1 MEPLLRES
9 GVIVRKKPGYLSLRA
24 LAALLLAVLVSGCGY
39 HIAGKSGTM
48 PGGIKSLSIP
58 VFANSTAKPDIE
70 GIITSAFVSE
80 FTTTVNVK
88 KDAEAEMIGNIVSYK
103 LKGVSFT
110 GSDVTQEYRLTVVV
124 SIAIRDRKDGHVI
137 WQDSAISDYEDFS
150 VNPSDVT
157 RTEEVEIEA
166 FRKLSIDL
174 ARKIKERML
183 EGF

>member
-1 MEPLLRES
+1 MKNTRRHFSPRS
-9 GVIVRKKPGYLSLRA
+9 
-24 LAALLLAVLVSGCGY
+24 LAAILLLVLVSGCGY

-48 PGGIKSLSIP
+48 PGGVKSISIP
-58 VFANSTAKPDIE
+58 VFANSTQKPDIE
-70 GIITSAFVSE
+70 GIMTNAFVSE
-80 FTTTVNVK
+80 FVTTVDVK

-110 GSDVTQEYRLTVVV
+110 GNDVTQEYRLTVVV
-124 SIAIRDRKDGHVI
+124 SIALRDRKDGHVI
-137 WQDSAISDYEDFS
+137 WQDSGISDYEDFS

-157 RTEEVEIEA
+157 RTEELEIGA
-166 FRKLSIDL
+166 FRKLSVDL